1 MRYVGVDHHKNSS
14 YLSMMNEKGIVTKE
28 GRINNTKGSLRN
40 FLNGEVAPDSTQAV
54 LEAGRNWT
62 VMYDWLEQE
71 VDRVRL
77 AHPAKV
83 KAIAEAKIKTDKID
97 AGTLAHLLRSD
108 LLPEAYVPS
117 NEARQAKNILHQ
129 RMFFVRVQTMVKNRI
144 HGIVDRH
151 PEIRTEFNE
160 TDLFGKQGKQW
171 LRGVKLPQHSRR
183 LLDQE
188 LKLLEAVGERIKASD
203 YRVKRLG
210 KADTWIKRLK
220 TIPGIGRFFATL
232 ITHEIDDVNRFR
244 NEKKLHA
251 YVGLIPSTYA
261 SGSRVFYGR
270 ITKHGNKSITWALVE
285 AVWPATRKDLGLRMY
300 YERLRRRK
308 GANAAKV
315 ATPRRLLT
323 IVYRVLKKTGI
334 IVQLIQL
341 TPAALI
347 FAWRKLKIDSFAPSR
362 RLGSWG
368 SNTMM
373 CATDVTRMGG

>member
-1 MRYVGVDHHKNSS
+1 MRYVGGDHHKNSS
-14 YLSMMNEKGIVTKE
+14 YLSMMNEKGIVIKE

-83 KAIAEAKIKTDKID
+83 KAITEAKIKTDKID

-117 NEARQAKNILHQ
+117 KEARQAKNILRQ
-129 RMFFVRVQTMVKNRI
+129 RMFFVGVQTMVKNRI
-144 HGIVDRH
+144 HGIVDRY
-151 PEIRTEFNE
+151 PEIRTEFNK

-203 YRVKRLG
+203 YR
-210 KADTWIKRLK
+210 IKRLK

-261 SGSRVFYGR
+261 SRSRVFYGR
-270 ITKHGNKSITWALVE
+270 ITKHGNKWIRWALVE
-285 AVWPATRKDLGLRMY
+285 AVWPAIRKDLG
-300 YERLRRRK
+300 
-308 GANAAKV
+308 G
-315 ATPRRLLT
+315 
-323 IVYRVLKKTGI
+323 
-334 IVQLIQL
+334 
-341 TPAALI
+341 
-347 FAWRKLKIDSFAPSR
+347 
-362 RLGSWG
+362 
-368 SNTMM
+368 TMR
-373 CATDVTRMGG
+373 D